1 MMDRRLG
8 TRTARAGVRAVCAIT
23 VVVSGGCAS
32 AGTLAPAY
40 QITTHTDARPPLA
53 PPVAAVL
60 APSANAGG
68 ASGPPSLPPAQSTIV
83 GMPSIHVNVSAN
95 GNDVAEVIA
104 GVARQVGLRA
114 VIDPGIHGPITTTM
128 QNVSVNDAIMR
139 LVGSRYQFRVQNGAL
154 VVSPIQLV
162 QQTYEVSYLQMARSS
177 QASTV
182 VARNL
187 TGASNSGIITNPS
200 GAGTGV
206 SNTSSGLVASGTD
219 VIQSSS
225 NSDVWG
231 ELKVGLRTILF
242 SGRTDS
248 SGRTGPN
255 AGSSA
260 IGGASASGDCY
271 EGTCL
276 NISPFANLVTVTATP
291 EKQQLVADW
300 LNLFKASI
308 TRQVYITAKVVE
320 VTLDRSKSYG
330 IDWQAVLTT
339 AKAKLSLTTELS
351 AFPTAAQV
359 LIDPTR
365 DISSTNN
372 ASFNLGVGDLGLKAV
387 INALQSTGDVN
398 VLASPS
404 TAAMNQQKASFNVT
418 REIPFLTT
426 TLQPVTNQ
434 LTGQVTY
441 NQIQTVQTQQVGIIL
456 DVLPQIASDN
466 VVTMSIRPSV
476 TSLVSTQTIVSSG
489 GLQSILPTTDRRET
503 DTMARVRSGETI
515 MIGGLIQTQTTSDR
529 HGIPVLMNLPG
540 LGHLFSHVS
549 TTEHH
554 SEMVIFI
561 TPQIVSGQPPGA
573 P

>member
-1 MMDRRLG
+1 MERRLG
-8 TRTARAGVRAVCAIT
+8 AHARCVGIRAVCAMAA
-23 VVVSGGCAS
+23 VVSGGCAS
-32 AGTLAPAY
+32 AGTPAPAY

-53 PPVAAVL
+53 PPVASVL
-60 APSANAGG
+60 APSADAGG

-83 GMPSIHVNVSAN
+83 GMPSTHVNVNAS

-114 VIDPGIHGPITTTM
+114 VIDPGIHGPITTMM
-128 QNVSVNDAIMR
+128 QNVSVNDAMTR
-139 LVGSRYQFRVQNGAL
+139 LVGNRYQFRVQNGAL

-320 VTLDRSKSYG
+320 VTLDRTKSYG

-339 AKAKLSLTTELS
+339 AKTKLSFTTTQS
-351 AFPTAAQV
+351 AFPTAAEV
-359 LIDPTR
+359 LVDPTK
-365 DISSTNN
+365 DITSTNN
-372 ASFNLGVGDLGLKAV
+372 ASFNLGLGDLGLKAV

-398 VLASPS
+398 VLASPATS
-404 TAAMNQQKASFNVT
+404 AMNQQKASFNVT
-418 REIPFLTT
+418 RDVPFVTVT
-426 TLQPVTNQ
+426 QQPIFSPT
-434 LTGQVTY
+434 TGQ
-441 NQIQTVQTQQVGIIL
+441 IQSFQPITNVQTAQVGIIL
-456 DVLPQIASDN
+456 DVLPQISSDN
-466 VVTMSIRPSV
+466 VITMSIRPSV
-476 TSLVSTQTIVSSG
+476 TSLVTTQVIATAG
-489 GLQSILPTTDRRET
+489 GGQTLLPITDRRET

>member
-1 MMDRRLG
+1 
-8 TRTARAGVRAVCAIT
+8 
-23 VVVSGGCAS
+23 
-32 AGTLAPAY
+32 
-40 QITTHTDARPPLA
+40 
-53 PPVAAVL
+53 
-60 APSANAGG
+60 
-68 ASGPPSLPPAQSTIV
+68 
-83 GMPSIHVNVSAN
+83 
-95 GNDVAEVIA
+95 
-104 GVARQVGLRA
+104 
-114 VIDPGIHGPITTTM
+114 
-128 QNVSVNDAIMR
+128 
-139 LVGSRYQFRVQNGAL
+139 
-154 VVSPIQLV
+154 
-162 QQTYEVSYLQMARSS
+162 
-177 QASTV
+177 
-182 VARNL
+182 
-187 TGASNSGIITNPS
+187 
-200 GAGTGV
+200 
-206 SNTSSGLVASGTD
+206 
-219 VIQSSS
+219 
-225 NSDVWG
+225 
-231 ELKVGLRTILF
+231 
-242 SGRTDS
+242 
-248 SGRTGPN
+248 
-255 AGSSA
+255 
-260 IGGASASGDCY
+260 
-271 EGTCL
+271 
-276 NISPFANLVTVTATP
+276 
-291 EKQQLVADW
+291 
-300 LNLFKASI
+300 
-308 TRQVYITAKVVE
+308 
-320 VTLDRSKSYG
+320 
-330 IDWQAVLTT
+330 VLTT